1 MRFPI
6 PAPFFAL
13 LLGASV
19 GLYPVAAQESSP
31 PVTGD
36 PPPRDAASSGISYRN
51 DIVPVLTRAGCNL
64 GACHG
69 AQTGKGEL
77 TLSLRGED
85 PVKDHAAL
93 VKSFVNLGAPEKSYL
108 LRKAILEVKH
118 EGGKRF
124 EKD

>member
-77 TLSLRGED
+77 TLSY
-85 PVKDHAAL
+85 A
-93 VKSFVNLGAPEKSYL
+93 S
-108 LRKAILEVKH
+108 LEQLDDLC
-118 EGGKRF
+118 RRLMRA
-124 EKD
+124 